1 MSNSQITVRVPDSV
15 KVLWKQMA
23 DKDGRS
29 MSKYLERLLL
39 REISNSEDLFENKI
53 ENFSENKKRNPKKT
67 AYDAWELVDGQE
79 ICTKDNWDNWITHLH
94 NLGIH
99 LNYYAGGIQFNKLK
113 DIWYADKDCDLI
125 INYIIKQG
133 HGKLYIPN
141 NK

>member
-39 REISNSEDLFENKI
+39 REISNSEKLELFD
-53 ENFSENKKRNPKKT
+53 NFPENKKRQPVKKKT

-79 ICTKDNWDNWITHLH
+79 ICTKENWDKWITHLH

-99 LNYYAGGIQFNKLK
+99 LNHYAGVIQFNKLK

-141 NK
+141 SK